1 MKPNS
6 LLFSLLLATLVQP
19 ATAGESAEQWIVESR
34 ALTESMANE
43 LKSELAKALND
54 GGAVAA
60 ISVCKTR
67 APEIATRLSNDSGA
81 TVRRTA
87 LKVRNPANAP
97 DEMEHMVLRQFAL
110 ELATGK
116 VKGPLEAAFEMNR
129 GGEKERRYMKA
140 IPTDAVC
147 LTCHGEKIAPEL
159 AAVITREYPQDHA
172 TGFKL
177 GSLRGAF
184 SVIWPT
190 VGLVE

>member
-67 APEIATRLSNDSGA
+67 APEIAARLSNDSGA

-116 VKGPLEAAFEMNR
+116 VEGPLEAAFEMNR

-159 AAVITREYPQDHA
+159 AAVITREYPQDLA